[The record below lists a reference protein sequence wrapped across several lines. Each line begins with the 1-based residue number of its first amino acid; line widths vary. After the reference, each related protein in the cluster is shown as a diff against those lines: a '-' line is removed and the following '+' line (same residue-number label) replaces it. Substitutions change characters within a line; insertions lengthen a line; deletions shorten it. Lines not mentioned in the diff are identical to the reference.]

1 MKNGYYLHSFGVLK
15 RLAIAIQLG
24 VSQREL
30 CSARSMTAS
39 ARNAL
44 VCAVLLVPACTSL
57 LLSQTLKYSRPPD
70 AKKGEVLYKS
80 GCIACHGGTGKG
92 APQTT
97 IEFQLPDTFPDFTRC
112 DQTTAETN
120 LAYKD
125 VVVHGGPSRGLSQIM
140 PAFGELLTSE
150 QIDDVL
156 AYMREFCT
164 DKRWPRGELNL
175 PRALVTE
182 KAYPEDEVVIS
193 TAMKVTGAP
202 GLTTDIIHE
211 QRFGMNN
218 QIEIDVPVNSQDQ
231 NHAWDSG
238 LGDITFAVKRVMFS
252 NLHSGSI
259 LALQGGV
266 LAPTGDSKRGFGNG
280 TTTFEP
286 FAAFDQ
292 LFPTNTFLQFQFG
305 ADLPHRTDI
314 TPQSLF
320 WRAAIGQTLAG
331 DHRLGRMWS
340 PMVEFLAVRDL
351 KDGAK
356 TNWDVL
362 PEMQVTISA
371 RQHVRFD
378 LGVRNPVTNTAG
390 RDKQLVFYL
399 LWDWAD
405 GKLWEGWKK

>member
-30 CSARSMTAS
+30 CSARRMTAS
-39 ARNAL
+39 ARKAL

-320 WRAAIGQTLAG
+320 WRAAIGQALAG

>member
-30 CSARSMTAS
+30 CSARRMTAS
-39 ARNAL
+39 ARKAL

-238 LGDITFAVKRVMFS
+238 LGDITFAVKRVMVS

-266 LAPTGDSKRGFGNG
+266 LAPTGDIKRGFGNG

-351 KDGAK
+351 RDGAK

>member
-1 MKNGYYLHSFGVLK
+1 MKNGDSSSFVRGKKKLTT
-15 RLAIAIQLG
+15 ALG
-24 VSQREL
+24 FSILEHRDR
-30 CSARSMTAS
+30 SARRITW
-39 ARNAL
+39 ARTLL
-44 VCAVLLVPACTSL
+44 VCLAAIVPACTSL
-57 LLSQTLKYSRPPD
+57 LLSQTLRYLKPPD
-70 AKKGEVLYKS
+70 AKKGEVLYKN
-80 GCIACHGGTGKG
+80 GCIACHGSTGKG

-97 IEFQLPDTFPDFTRC
+97 IEFELPDTFPDFTRC

-120 LAYKD
+120 LAYKA

-193 TAMKVTGAP
+193 TAMNVTGAP

-211 QRFGMNN
+211 QRFGINN
-218 QIEIDVPVNSQDQ
+218 QIEIDVPINSQDQ
-231 NHAWDSG
+231 NHSWNSG

-252 NLHSGSI
+252 SLRTGSI

-266 LAPTGDSKRGFGNG
+266 LAPTGNSKYGFTNG

-292 LFPTNTFLQFQFG
+292 LFPTNTFLQFQLG

-331 DHRLGRMWS
+331 DHRLGRLWS

-378 LGVRNPVTNTAG
+378 LGVRTPMTNTAG

-405 GKLWEGWKK
+405 GKLWEGWK

>member
-1 MKNGYYLHSFGVLK
+1 MRNGDYSYSLGAK
-15 RLAIAIQLG
+15 RKLVTAVRFCILQRGDRSAQRIPAWARTFLLG
-24 VSQREL
+24 V
-30 CSARSMTAS
+30 
-39 ARNAL
+39 
-44 VCAVLLVPACTSL
+44 AVLVPACTSV
-57 LLSQTLKYSRPPD
+57 LLSQTLKYSKPPD
-70 AKKGEVLYKS
+70 AKKGEVIYKN
-80 GCIACHGGTGKG
+80 GCIACHGSTGKG
-92 APQTT
+92 APQTS
-97 IEFQLPDTFPDFTRC
+97 IEFELPDTFPDFTRC

-125 VVVHGGPSRGLSQIM
+125 VVVHGGRSRGLSEIM

-150 QIDDVL
+150 QINDVL

-193 TAMKVTGAP
+193 TAMNVTGAP
-202 GLTTDIIHE
+202 GLTTDIVHE
-211 QRFGMNN
+211 QRFGINN
-218 QIEIDVPVNSQDQ
+218 QIEIDVPINTQDQ
-231 NHAWDSG
+231 NHAWNSG
-238 LGDITFAVKRVMFS
+238 LGDITFALKRVMFA
-252 NLHSGSI
+252 NLRSGSI

-266 LAPTGDSKRGFGNG
+266 LAPTGNSKYGFTNG

-292 LFPTNTFLQFQFG
+292 LFTTNTFLQFQFG

-320 WRAAIGQTLAG
+320 WRAAVGQTLAG
-331 DHRLGRMWS
+331 DDRLGRMWS

-390 RDKQLVFYL
+390 RNKQLVFYL

>member
-1 MKNGYYLHSFGVLK
+1 MKYAGRSYSFGIKKKPPTVRRWTL
-15 RLAIAIQLG
+15 RRG
-24 VSQREL
+24 NRG
-30 CSARSMTAS
+30 ARRMTAG
-39 ARNAL
+39 ARIFLAC
-44 VCAVLLVPACTSL
+44 VAVLVPACTSL

-70 AKKGEVLYKS
+70 PKKGEVLYKN
-80 GCIACHGGTGKG
+80 GCIACHGNTGKG
-92 APQTT
+92 APQSS
-97 IEFQLPDTFPDFTRC
+97 IEFTLPDTFPDFTRC

-125 VVVHGGPSRGLSQIM
+125 VVVHGGPARGLSQIM
-140 PAFGELLTSE
+140 PAFGDLLTSE
-150 QIDDVL
+150 QIDDVI
-156 AYMREFCT
+156 AYMREFCA

-193 TAMKVTGAP
+193 TAMNVSGAP

-218 QIEIDVPVNSQDQ
+218 QIEIDVPINSQDQ
-231 NHAWDSG
+231 NHAWNSG
-238 LGDITFAVKRVMFS
+238 LGDITFAVKRVMFA
-252 NLHSGSI
+252 NLRSGSI
-259 LALQGGV
+259 LSLQGGV
-266 LAPTGDSKRGFGNG
+266 LAPTGNSKYGFTNG

-292 LFPTNTFLQFQFG
+292 LFPTNTFLQFQLG

-331 DHRLGRMWS
+331 DHRLGRLWS
-340 PMVEFLAVRDL
+340 PMVEFLADRDL

-371 RQHVRFD
+371 RQHVRLD
-378 LGVRNPVTNTAG
+378 LGVRTPVTNTAG

-405 GKLWEGWKK
+405 GKLWEGWK

>member
-1 MKNGYYLHSFGVLK
+1 MKNGGRSHFVGAK
-15 RLAIAIQLG
+15 NRLQTAQCRTSRCG
-24 VSQREL
+24 D
-30 CSARSMTAS
+30 CCARGITAYT
-39 ARNAL
+39 RL
-44 VCAVLLVPACTSL
+44 FLICVAVLVPTWTSL
-57 LLSQTLKYSRPPD
+57 LLSQTLKYSKPPN
-70 AKKGEVLYKS
+70 AKNGEVLYKN
-80 GCIACHGGTGKG
+80 GCIACHGSTGKG

-97 IEFQLPDTFPDFTRC
+97 IEFKLPDTFPDFTRC

-120 LAYKD
+120 LAYKA
-125 VVVHGGPSRGLSQIM
+125 VVVHGGPVRGLSQIM
-140 PAFGELLTSE
+140 PAFGELLTSG
-150 QIDDVL
+150 QIDDVI
-156 AYMREFCT
+156 AYLREFCT

-175 PRALVTE
+175 PRAIVTE

-193 TAMKVTGAP
+193 TAMNVSRAP
-202 GLTTDIIHE
+202 GVTTDIIHE

-218 QIEIDVPVNSQDQ
+218 QIEIDVPINSQDQ
-231 NHAWDSG
+231 NHAWNNG

-252 NLHSGSI
+252 NLRSGSI
-259 LALQGGV
+259 LSLQGGV
-266 LAPTGDSKRGFGNG
+266 LAPTGNSKYGFGNG

-292 LFPTNTFLQFQFG
+292 LFTSNTFVQLQLG

-331 DHRLGRMWS
+331 DHRLGRLWS
-340 PMVEFLAVRDL
+340 PMVEFLADRDL

-371 RQHVRFD
+371 RQHVRLD
-378 LGVRNPVTNTAG
+378 LGVRTPMTNTAG

-405 GKLWEGWKK
+405 GKLWEGWK

>member
-1 MKNGYYLHSFGVLK
+1 MKHGHCSCSSGVRNK
-15 RLAIAIQLG
+15 LAAAFPISILRRG
-24 VSQREL
+24 DCNTRGMTIW
-30 CSARSMTAS
+30 ARTF
-39 ARNAL
+39 L
-44 VCAVLLVPACTSL
+44 VCVAVFVPACASM
-57 LLSQTLKYSRPPD
+57 LLSQTLKYAKPPD
-70 AKKGEVLYKS
+70 AKKGEVIYRN
-80 GCIACHGGTGKG
+80 GCIACHGSTGKG
-92 APQTT
+92 APQTS
-97 IEFQLPDTFPDFTRC
+97 IEFVLPDTFPDFTRC

-125 VVVHGGPSRGLSQIM
+125 VVVHGGPARGLSQIM
-140 PAFGELLTSE
+140 PAFGDLLTSE
-150 QIDDVL
+150 QIDDVI

-193 TAMKVTGAP
+193 TAMNVTGSP

-211 QRFGMNN
+211 QRFGINN
-218 QIEIDVPVNSQDQ
+218 QIEIDVPINSQDQ
-231 NHAWDSG
+231 NHAWNSG

-252 NLHSGSI
+252 SLRTGSI

-266 LAPTGDSKRGFGNG
+266 LAPTGNNQRGFGNG

-292 LFPTNTFLQFQFG
+292 FFPTNTFLQFQLG

-314 TPQSLF
+314 APQSLF

-331 DHRLGRMWS
+331 DHRLGRLWS

-405 GKLWEGWKK
+405 GKLWEGWK

>member
-1 MKNGYYLHSFGVLK
+1 MKHGHCSCSSGVKNKPAAAFPFSIL
-15 RLAIAIQLG
+15 RRGDCNTRGMTIW
-24 VSQREL
+24 
-30 CSARSMTAS
+30 ARTF
-39 ARNAL
+39 L
-44 VCAVLLVPACTSL
+44 VCVAVFVPACASL
-57 LLSQTLKYSRPPD
+57 LLSQTLKYAKPPD
-70 AKKGEVLYKS
+70 AKKGEVIYKN
-80 GCIACHGGTGKG
+80 GCIACHGSTGKG
-92 APQTT
+92 APQTS
-97 IEFQLPDTFPDFTRC
+97 IEFVLPDTFPDFTRC

-125 VVVHGGPSRGLSQIM
+125 VVVHGGPARGLSQIM
-140 PAFGELLTSE
+140 PAFGDLLTSE
-150 QIDDVL
+150 QIDDVI

-193 TAMKVTGAP
+193 TAMNVTGAP

-211 QRFGMNN
+211 QRFGINN

-231 NHAWDSG
+231 NHAWNSG

-252 NLHSGSI
+252 SLRTGSI

-266 LAPTGDSKRGFGNG
+266 LAPTGNNQRGFGNG

-292 LFPTNTFLQFQFG
+292 LFPTNTFLQFQLG

-314 TPQSLF
+314 APQSLF

-331 DHRLGRMWS
+331 DHRLGRLWS

-362 PEMQVTISA
+362 PEIQVTISA

-405 GKLWEGWKK
+405 GKLWEGWK

>member
-1 MKNGYYLHSFGVLK
+1 MRNGDYSYS
-15 RLAIAIQLG
+15 LG
-24 VSQREL
+24 VKKKLATAVRFCILQRGDR
-30 CSARSMTAS
+30 SAQRIPAW
-39 ARNAL
+39 ARPFLLGVAM
-44 VCAVLLVPACTSL
+44 LVPACASV
-57 LLSQTLKYSRPPD
+57 LLSQTLKYSKPPD
-70 AKKGEVLYKS
+70 AKKGEVIYKN
-80 GCIACHGGTGKG
+80 GCIACHGSTGKG
-92 APQTT
+92 APQTS
-97 IEFQLPDTFPDFTRC
+97 IEFELPDTFPDFTRC

-125 VVVHGGPSRGLSQIM
+125 VVVHGGRSRGLSEIM

-150 QIDDVL
+150 QINDVL

-193 TAMKVTGAP
+193 TAMNVTGAP
-202 GLTTDIIHE
+202 GLTTDIVHE
-211 QRFGMNN
+211 QRFGINN
-218 QIEIDVPVNSQDQ
+218 QIEIDVPINTQDQ
-231 NHAWDSG
+231 NHAWNSG
-238 LGDITFAVKRVMFS
+238 LGDITFALKRVMFA
-252 NLHSGSI
+252 NLRSGSI

-266 LAPTGDSKRGFGNG
+266 LAPTGNSKYGFTNG

-292 LFPTNTFLQFQFG
+292 LFTTNTFLQFQFG

-320 WRAAIGQTLAG
+320 WRAAVGQTLAG
-331 DHRLGRMWS
+331 KDRLGRMWS

-390 RDKQLVFYL
+390 RNKQLVFYL